1 MEKLKIAV
9 LISGDGS
16 NLQAIINECEKSDF
30 PAAIAL
36 VVSNNPNAL
45 GIQKAQLAD
54 IKTIVIDTQKHQ
66 RREDFE
72 LELTH
77 ALTKMEVQLIC
88 LAGFMRLLTDKFCR
102 DWHNKLINIHPSI
115 LPSFKGLDA
124 QAQAFNAGVKYS
136 GCTVHFVRKSMD
148 SGPIIMQSI
157 VAITPKDNIKTIK
170 NKILKLEHKI
180 YPETIRLIAENR
192 LSFDGNK
199 VLISDTK
206 LDLK

>member
-1 MEKLKIAV
+1 
-9 LISGDGS
+9 
-16 NLQAIINECEKSDF
+16 
-30 PAAIAL
+30 
-36 VVSNNPNAL
+36 
-45 GIQKAQLAD
+45 
-54 IKTIVIDTQKHQ
+54 
-66 RREDFE
+66 
-72 LELTH
+72 
-77 ALTKMEVQLIC
+77 MEVQLIC

-115 LPSFKGLDA
+115 LPSFKGLNA
-124 QAQAFNAGVKYS
+124 QAQAFDAGVKYS
-136 GCTVHFVRKSMD
+136 GCTVHFVRKSVD

-192 LSFDGNK
+192 ISFNGDK

-206 LDLK
+206 LDFK